1 MGKPLSV
8 FLDTNVLKA
17 SVDTRLVFLPE
28 PQKINWGGQE
38 FEVDV
43 HRPVFVNQN
52 TKYLAQGNQERF
64 EDTVALRFI
73 AALAKEDK
81 IKLLMHQEVL
91 FELMGLPRA
100 MGGGPR
106 FYGAPIDN
114 VEGPFQYGRI
124 IVDGTGRD
132 YQYEFLSGVEHPRFR
147 ELQRA
152 CGAYQGPNKPLQRN
166 QLLDA
171 FHILCAESVSATY
184 FLTLDDSLIR
194 VLTNRSPRK
203 TTVTPITPK
212 RLLVSLIYRHPTWL
226 WSLWRERR
234 RFIKSGRQLHA
245 DAQDASQKF
254 WS

>member
-1 MGKPLSV
+1 MRRPPSV

-17 SVDTRLVFLPE
+17 SVDTRLVLRPE
-28 PQKINWGGQE
+28 PQKINWGGRE

-43 HRPVFVNQN
+43 HRPIYINQN
-52 TKYLAQGNQERF
+52 TKYLAQGNRERF

-73 AALAKEDK
+73 AALAKEGK
-81 IKLLMHQEVL
+81 IHLVMHQEVL

-100 MGGGPR
+100 TGGPR
-106 FYGAPIDN
+106 FYGAPIEK
-114 VEGPFQYGRI
+114 VEGPFQYSRTV
-124 IVDGTGRD
+124 VDGTDHD
-132 YQYEFLSGVEHPRFR
+132 YQYEFLSRVEHPRFK

-152 CGAYQGPNKPLQRN
+152 CGAYQGQNKPLQRN

-171 FHILCAESVSATY
+171 FHILCAESASATH

-194 VLTNRSPRK
+194 VLTNQSPRK

-212 RLLVSLIYRHPTWL
+212 RLLVSLVCRRPTWL
-226 WSLWRERR
+226 RSIWRERAR
-234 RFIKSGRQLHA
+234 LLKSGRKPNA
-245 DAQDASQKF
+245 DDQDASREF